1 VWGGHQLANCICNS
15 LAVQLHEIIE
25 KTEAAMA
32 KSATISMRIDSQ
44 LKSETETIFQQ
55 LGMTTTEA
63 IKIFLTADRN
73 RKGLPFQLQV
83 VSEQASPVEQRK
95 KALDAIMGAY
105 PLMTSSTEFAR
116 LKQEEIELE
125 EQKLRQ

>member
-1 VWGGHQLANCICNS
+1 
-15 LAVQLHEIIE
+15 
-25 KTEAAMA
+25 MA
-32 KSATISMRIDSQ
+32 KSATISMRIDGQ
-44 LKSETETIFQQ
+44 LKSETEAIFQQ
-55 LGMTTTEA
+55 LGMSTTEA
-63 IKIFLTADRN
+63 IKIFLTAVRN

-83 VSEQASPVEQRK
+83 VSEQPSPLEQRQ

-125 EQKLRQ
+125 ERKFQQ